1 VNDMWKKVVAERDA
15 QIRTTQEA
23 LKEMMQRHS
32 LLNNDII
39 QRNAS
44 LQKEMMHQ
52 QAQIELLRNES
63 IQQRVLIKVLKSEKE
78 EAERLLEKAKE
89 ENSRLQE
96 RLNNLEELQF
106 LETKKASPKKRNEN
120 RQRDPVMAE
129 HAGLTRARTR
139 KINVPSSRMPG
150 TAKERAEQE
159 HPTASCVR
167 PRTYNPELPK
177 MQPEGQCDSGN
188 CSMSSQLCVLCC
200 RAVFVKSKRRFK
212 SVVSNTPLH
221 FWSVAVGDVALSV
234 EVIG

>member
-1 VNDMWKKVVAERDA
+1 MPLTPILRQNGPLRGLANHRSYVGTTGPLNNNLANNLVEIEKVNDMWKKVVAERDA

-139 KINVPSSRMPG
+139 KINVPSS
-150 TAKERAEQE
+150 
-159 HPTASCVR
+159 
-167 PRTYNPELPK
+167 
-177 MQPEGQCDSGN
+177 
-188 CSMSSQLCVLCC
+188 
-200 RAVFVKSKRRFK
+200 
-212 SVVSNTPLH
+212 
-221 FWSVAVGDVALSV
+221 
-234 EVIG
+234 